1 MPALPDLFSP
11 VTKLIIPCCM
21 LRHRLGADQLKAW
34 CVGCLHSDQRRIYML
49 FEPVVCATIHRC
61 SQPLVNVRNTHSLG
75 STNRSHLRFLR
86 HRPER
91 SERCLNYEKLYQGQ
105 RVTKGQRC
113 AEGLG
118 RTTEGFYDTRP
129 HRSGRRKCH
138 EYHTKGSRF
147 EQKSRVCRCLH
158 RRNILPKQSSVH
170 NQTILQARAA
180 LGRVD
185 WVL

>member
-86 HRPER
+86 HRFSPKPTSVATQVSLPKTTRAAKEAV
-91 SERCLNYEKLYQGQ
+91 STAWL
-105 RVTKGQRC
+105 TK
-113 AEGLG
+113 
-118 RTTEGFYDTRP
+118 TH
-129 HRSGRRKCH
+129 HRSGRTWQTKRRSNDEAVALRKTMLCD
-138 EYHTKGSRF
+138 R
-147 EQKSRVCRCLH
+147 
-158 RRNILPKQSSVH
+158 
-170 NQTILQARAA
+170 
-180 LGRVD
+180 
-185 WVL
+185 

>member
-11 VTKLIIPCCM
+11 EAKLIIPCCM

-61 SQPLVNVRNTHSLG
+61 SQPLVNARNTHSLG

-105 RVTKGQRC
+105 Q
-113 AEGLG
+113 
-118 RTTEGFYDTRP
+118 
-129 HRSGRRKCH
+129 
-138 EYHTKGSRF
+138 
-147 EQKSRVCRCLH
+147 VCRRPRAYNGRFLRH
-158 RRNILPKQSSVH
+158 RFSPKPTSVATPNSLPKKSPVAKEVVSAAVA
-170 NQTILQARAA
+170 NQTQQQSE
-180 LGRVD
+180 
-185 WVL
+185 

>member
-91 SERCLNYEKLYQGQ
+91 SERCMNYEKLPPNLSPACPITLH
-105 RVTKGQRC
+105 RVV
-113 AEGLG
+113 
-118 RTTEGFYDTRP
+118 
-129 HRSGRRKCH
+129 RRKRKTHQCPRRL
-138 EYHTKGSRF
+138 RF
-147 EQKSRVCRCLH
+147 GTMLSAEFFRLVGL
-158 RRNILPKQSSVH
+158 
-170 NQTILQARAA
+170 
-180 LGRVD
+180 
-185 WVL
+185 

>member
-49 FEPVVCATIHRC
+49 FEPVVYATIHRC

-86 HRPER
+86 HRFSPKPKVIATPFSLPKRNLAAKEAVSAALRTRTRQR
-91 SERCLNYEKLYQGQ
+91 SERHCKPNDAPRMKPRLCVNTMLCDPLSRRWAEKSEDIWAG
-105 RVTKGQRC
+105 
-113 AEGLG
+113 
-118 RTTEGFYDTRP
+118 
-129 HRSGRRKCH
+129 
-138 EYHTKGSRF
+138 
-147 EQKSRVCRCLH
+147 
-158 RRNILPKQSSVH
+158 
-170 NQTILQARAA
+170 
-180 LGRVD
+180 
-185 WVL
+185 

>member
-118 RTTEGFYDTRP
+118 RTTEGFYDTASHP
-129 HRSGRRKCH
+129 SQQASQHRTVYQRKAP
-138 EYHTKGSRF
+138 
-147 EQKSRVCRCLH
+147 
-158 RRNILPKQSSVH
+158 LPKRWCPRPWQTKTKQQSE
-170 NQTILQARAA
+170 
-180 LGRVD
+180 
-185 WVL
+185 